1 MHREIWG
8 FLVVK
13 VLKKMDLLYAA
24 MYGME
29 RKSKDTRSL
38 QSQFR
43 VFYGSFE
50 LPVPLWRIQGMLKFF
65 WELKFSKTA
74 V

>member
-1 MHREIWG
+1 MQ
-8 FLVVK
+8 
-13 VLKKMDLLYAA
+13 A

-29 RKSKDTRSL
+29 RKSMGTRSL
-38 QSQFR
+38 QSKFR

-65 WELKFSKTA
+65 LELKFSKTA